1 MLSSTLPM
9 RLKPQ
14 TFALTTVTHN
24 RLRIFQRTTN
34 AELLLS
40 ILFRHREQSRYLLHG
55 FVIMPD
61 HLHIFLTPA
70 ESIERSAQLIKGG
83 FSFAIRNQFKG
94 AIWQEGFHEHRVRDG
109 EDFHNQLLYIANNPA
124 RKGYADHPFVHT
136 AFPQNIDPQPAHL

>member
-1 MLSSTLPM
+1 M

-24 RLRIFQRTTN
+24 RYRIFQRTTN

-40 ILFRHREQSRYLLHG
+40 ILFRYRDQKRYLLHG

-61 HLHIFLTPA
+61 HLHALLTPA

-83 FSFAIRNQFKG
+83 LSFAIRNQFKG
-94 AIWQEGFHEHRVRDG
+94 TIWQEGFHEHRIRDL
-109 EDFHNQLLYIANNPA
+109 EDFQNQLLYIANNPT
-124 RKGYADHPFVHT
+124 RKGYEDHPFVHT
-136 AFPQNIDPQPAHL
+136 SFPQNLDPSPSHL